1 MIFFFVEERFES
13 TFECSTPTFSPRS
26 IKETKNRR
34 FQYFFFFF
42 PKNSSNKRLSNVREK
57 YH

>member
-34 FQYFFFFF
+34 FQYFFFFS
-42 PKNSSNKRLSNVREK
+42 PKTHQIKD
-57 YH
+57 YPM